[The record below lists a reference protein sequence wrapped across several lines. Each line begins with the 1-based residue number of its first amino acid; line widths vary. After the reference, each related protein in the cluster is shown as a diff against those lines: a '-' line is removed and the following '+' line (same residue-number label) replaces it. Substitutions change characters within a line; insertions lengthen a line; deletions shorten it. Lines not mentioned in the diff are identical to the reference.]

1 MNEIDIS
8 RLDLNLLKALRY
20 LLEERNVSRA
30 AERMYVSQSAMS
42 HTLKRL
48 RENFNDPL
56 LVRVSRHLEPTDKAL
71 SLYQPLCDIL
81 DSIGTLLQQPEFD
94 PGDWQREITL
104 HTHEFVIEH
113 YLAARLRALHKLAPG
128 LSFRINRLSE
138 NSYQRLE
145 NGELDFILAAGVGAT
160 SHSRQ
165 RVCYQDPIVC
175 LMDRSHPLAE
185 KITAQSLF
193 DYSHVA
199 LSLLATGQDP
209 ISHYARQKRINRH
222 IAIYSDDLG
231 SIPALVNGTDFIACV
246 PQSLAEKAAV
256 IYGLVSR
263 PVPISLADIEVK
275 LLWHERH
282 QNDERFSW
290 LRGEF

>member
-71 SLYQPLCDIL
+71 ALYQPLCQIL
-81 DSIGTLLQQPEFD
+81 DSIGELLQQPEFD
-94 PGDWQREITL
+94 PRQWQREITI

-113 YLAARLRALHKLAPG
+113 YLAARLHGLHKQAPG
-128 LSFRINRLSE
+128 LSFRINRLTD
-138 NSYQRLE
+138 NSYQLLE
-145 NGELDFILAAGVGAT
+145 SGELDFILAAGMGAT

-165 RVCYQDPIVC
+165 RVCYHDPIVC
-175 LMDRSHPLAE
+175 LMDHHHPLAE
-185 KITAQSLF
+185 KLTEQSLF

-199 LSLLATGQDP
+199 LSLLTPGQDP
-209 ISHYARQKRINRH
+209 VEHYAKQKHLIRH

-231 SIPALVNGTDFIACV
+231 SLPALVNGTEFIACV
-246 PQSLAEKAAV
+246 PQSLAEKASA
-256 IYGLVSR
+256 IYGLVWQ
-263 PVPISLADIEVK
+263 PAPISLPDIEVK

-282 QNDERFSW
+282 QSDERFSW
-290 LRGEF
+290 LRGEI